1 MSRKLQRESG
11 CEKGFTL
18 LELLVAMAVLGLV
31 MTLIGSTGRLLRET
45 GDKLALRRDEGAE
58 LALVT
63 TLLHERLGDAVALDF
78 GQPGRPVASFS
89 GNSDRVRFL
98 TLGRS
103 LEPSAP
109 LVLMSINTVAEG
121 GLELERAE
129 IGASET
135 SFAALETAGRFE
147 TRTLARSLGNVSI
160 QYFGRRAGRPTS
172 DWYDSWEEEPLLPQA
187 VRFNLSETT
196 DALPPIVVPIH
207 QTHHSLCPS
216 PQAPSTCVRS

>member
-1 MSRKLQRESG
+1 MSKKLPGESG
-11 CEKGFTL
+11 CERGFTL

-31 MTLIGSTGRLLRET
+31 LTLIGSTGRLLRET
-45 GDKLALRRDEGAE
+45 GDKLALRREQLAE

-63 TLLHERLGDAVALDF
+63 TFLHERLGDAVALDF
-78 GQPGRPVASFS
+78 GLPGRPVASFA

-103 LEPSAP
+103 LERGAP
-109 LVLMSINTVAEG
+109 LVLMSVNTLSEG

-129 IGASET
+129 VGASET
-135 SFAALETAGRFE
+135 SFAALETTGRFE
-147 TRTLARSLGNVSI
+147 TRPLASSLGNVSI

-172 DWYDSWEEEPLLPQA
+172 DWHDSWEEEPLLPQA
-187 VRFNLSETT
+187 VRFNLSETKG
-196 DALPPIVVPIH
+196 ALPPIIVPIH
-207 QTHHSLCPS
+207 QTHHTLCPS